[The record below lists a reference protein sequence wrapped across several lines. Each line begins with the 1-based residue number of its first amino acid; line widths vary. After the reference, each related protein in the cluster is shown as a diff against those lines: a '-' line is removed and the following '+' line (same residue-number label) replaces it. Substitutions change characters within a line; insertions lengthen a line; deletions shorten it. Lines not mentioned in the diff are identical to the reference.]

1 MTAIDTLPSGARLRY
16 LGAMA
21 YTLPDPLS
29 GAPLPFDTVIDVRS
43 PSEYAEDHVPGAI
56 SLPVFSDEERA
67 RVGTIYAQQ
76 SPFLARKIGAAIL
89 ARNAAAHLEGPL
101 AEKDGGWKPL
111 VYCWR
116 GGQRSGGFA
125 TILGQIG
132 WRVEKV
138 EGGYQ
143 SYRRAVVKALYE
155 GELPHR
161 VVLLDGNTGTAKT
174 DLLHRVA
181 ARGGQVLDL
190 EGLANHRGSLL
201 GNLGPQPA
209 QKGFESALVVA
220 LAKLDPTKPV
230 LVEAESSKVG
240 ELLVPPALWKR
251 MIAAPR
257 VALSAALEDRARYL
271 ARVYAD
277 LAADPGELVGL
288 LAQLTRLH
296 GRERIGQWQAMAEAG
311 DVVTLAGELCLH
323 HYDPRYAKSRQTDRP
338 ETPMEITLDE
348 DGLNR
353 AADRIAAYLAAFSC

>member
-1 MTAIDTLPSGARLRY
+1 
-16 LGAMA
+16 MA
-21 YTLPDPLS
+21 FTLPDPLS
-29 GAPLPFDTVIDVRS
+29 SAPLPFDTVIDVRS

-67 RVGTIYAQQ
+67 KVGTIYVQD
-76 SPFLARKIGAAIL
+76 SPFLARKVGAAIL

-101 AEKDGGWKPL
+101 ADKDGGWKPL

-132 WRVEKV
+132 WRVDKV

-201 GNLGPQPA
+201 GNMGPQPA
-209 QKGFESALVVA
+209 QKGFESALIQA
-220 LAKLDPTKPV
+220 LAGLDPARPV

-240 ELLVPPALWKR
+240 ERLVPPALWKQ
-251 MIAAPR
+251 MLAAPR
-257 VALSAALEDRARYL
+257 IALHAALQDRARYL
-271 ARVYAD
+271 ARVYDD
-277 LAADPGELVGL
+277 LATDPAQLNGL
-288 LAQLTRLH
+288 LSQLIRLH
-296 GRERIGQWQAMAEAG
+296 GRERIESWQAMAAAG

-323 HYDPRYAKSRQTDRP
+323 HYDPRYAKSRRSDRP
-338 ETPMEITLDE
+338 ETPLEITLDE
-348 DGLNR
+348 DGLER
-353 AADRIAAYLAAFSC
+353 AADSIAAYLASFSG

>member
-1 MTAIDTLPSGARLRY
+1 
-16 LGAMA
+16 MA

-29 GAPLPFDTVIDVRS
+29 GTPLPFDTVIDVRS
-43 PSEYAEDHVPGAI
+43 PSEYAEDHLPGAI

-67 RVGTIYAQQ
+67 QVGTIYVQQ
-76 SPFLARKIGAAIL
+76 SPFLARKVGAAIL

-101 AEKDGGWKPL
+101 ADKDGSWKPL

-132 WRVEKV
+132 WRVDKV

-155 GELPHR
+155 SDLPHR

-174 DLLHRVA
+174 ELLHLVA
-181 ARGGQVLDL
+181 ERGGQVLDL

-209 QKGFESALVVA
+209 QKGFETALLQA
-220 LAKLDPTKPV
+220 LARLDPARPV

-257 VALSAALEDRARYL
+257 ITLAATLEERARYL
-271 ARVYAD
+271 ARIYAE
-277 LAADPGELVGL
+277 LAADVPSLTAL

-296 GRERIGQWQAMAEAG
+296 GRERIARWQALAG
-311 DVVTLAGELCLH
+311 AGEVETLAAELCEH
-323 HYDPRYAKSRQTDRP
+323 HYDPRYAKSRRSETP
-338 ETPMEITLDE
+338 ETRLEITLDAA
-348 DGLNR
+348 GLNR
-353 AADRIAAYLAAFSC
+353 AADRIAAQLTAL

>member
-1 MTAIDTLPSGARLRY
+1 
-16 LGAMA
+16 MA

-29 GAPLPFDTVIDVRS
+29 GTSLPFDTVIDVRS
-43 PSEYAEDHVPGAI
+43 PSEFAEDHVPGAI

-67 RVGTIYAQQ
+67 KVGTIYVQE

-101 AEKDGGWKPL
+101 ADKDGGWQPL

-143 SYRRAVVKALYE
+143 SYRRSVVKALYE
-155 GELPHR
+155 GELPHH

-181 ARGGQVLDL
+181 ERGGQVLDL

-201 GNLGPQPA
+201 GNVGPQPA
-209 QKGFESALVVA
+209 QKGFESALLQA
-220 LAKLDPTKPV
+220 LARLDPARPV

-240 ELLVPPALWKR
+240 ELLVPPAFWKR
-251 MIAAPR
+251 MIEAPR
-257 VALSAALEDRARYL
+257 LTLAAGLEDRARYL
-271 ARVYAD
+271 ARVYAE
-277 LAADPGELVGL
+277 LAADVPALNAL
-288 LAQLTRLH
+288 LGQLTQLH
-296 GRERIGQWQAMAEAG
+296 GRERVASWQAMAEGG
-311 DVVTLAGELCLH
+311 DVVQLAAELCRY
-323 HYDPRYAKSRQTDRP
+323 HYDPRYAKSRRSGTL
-338 ETPMEITLDE
+338 ETRLEITLDE

-353 AADRIAAYLAAFSC
+353 AADRIAAELKP